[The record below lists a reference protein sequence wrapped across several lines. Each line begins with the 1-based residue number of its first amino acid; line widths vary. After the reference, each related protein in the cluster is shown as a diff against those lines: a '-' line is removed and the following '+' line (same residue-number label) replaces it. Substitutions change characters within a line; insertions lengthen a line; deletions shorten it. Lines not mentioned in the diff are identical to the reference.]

1 LAIRGDE
8 RITPPRI
15 KTRECAM
22 FVFVAALAA
31 IGLGYIVAGSVIYE
45 RNRVGQDARP

>member
-15 KTRECAM
+15 KTREFAM
-22 FVFVAALAA
+22 FVFVGALAA

-45 RNRVGQDARP
+45 RNRAGQDARP